1 MAFRTGLLIGIGVG
15 YVLGAKA
22 GRQRYE
28 DIVTAWHRLSGSP
41 AMQRVTERT
50 KEAAGEGARRSLSL
64 VQHGVEKAGSAVR
77 NRLDKGE
84 EMGPS

>member
-1 MAFRTGLLIGIGVG
+1 MAFRTGLLIGVGVG

-28 DIVTAWHRLSGSP
+28 DILGAWHRLSGSP

-50 KEAAGEGARRSLSL
+50 KEAAGEGAKKGLSL
-64 VQHGVEKAGSAVR
+64 VQQGVEKAGSAVR
-77 NRLDKGE
+77 NRLDRSD
-84 EMGPS
+84 EMGPY